1 MCLENMW
8 FSVQY
13 RLTTMP
19 WYPKIYNK
27 HRKKEVWFMHDLNI
41 AELDIDNRRKKIL
54 ELLNREGKV
63 KVIELSKLFGISEV
77 TIRNDLSQLEEEG
90 LLERIHGG
98 ATSTHKFYYN
108 MPLLDRMKTNEAE
121 KRKIAVACASLISN
135 GDTVMINSGT
145 TTLFVLQE
153 LKHVKNLT
161 LVTNSLAIAQESGH
175 MNNIQVILLGG
186 NFNPQ
191 YQFAYGDDTVNQLKR
206 YKADKLIL
214 SADGVSAEEGITTYH
229 YLEVEVNRQMLAR
242 ANKTIVATD
251 YSKIGRTSFA
261 YIDSVDQA
269 DVLVTNQNANR
280 EEIEFI
286 KDKGVEIRLV

>member
-1 MCLENMW
+1 MDDVN
-8 FSVQY
+8 
-13 RLTTMP
+13 R
-19 WYPKIYNK
+19 
-27 HRKKEVWFMHDLNI
+27 

-98 ATSTHKFYYN
+98 ATSMHKFYYN

-121 KRKIAVACASLISN
+121 KKKIAVACASLISN

-161 LVTNSLAIAQESGH
+161 IVTNSLAIAQESGH

-214 SADGVSAEEGITTYH
+214 SVDGVSAEEGITTYH
-229 YLEVEVNRQMLAR
+229 YFEVEVNRQMLAR

-286 KDKGVEIRLV
+286 KEKGVEIRLV